1 MRRWGIVITT
11 LYAVVVAGF
20 LAPFSIWLVGEEVS
34 LTQAYQ
40 FAFSLSDQ
48 EGTMLLI
55 TAPWVVLLVGGHA
68 ALLFLSVNTSHRRL
82 RPRRH
87 IAYSAAAVGLA
98 LALLTFS
105 AVSSLSVAFLGDDG
119 LTFAWGDGNSDSL
132 FSVLFPWWLL
142 GLWVMWGG
150 IFYTYYRGAP
160 ARVDRAVSWLLRSSI
175 LELLIV
181 VPSHIVV
188 RRRED
193 CSAPAATGFGIA
205 TGIAVMLMC
214 FGPGILSLYRKR
226 IEAYRPKKAKKS
238 PA

>member
-11 LYAVVVAGF
+11 LYAAVVTGF
-20 LAPFSIWLVGEEVS
+20 LAPFIVWQWGVETSWTEV
-34 LTQAYQ
+34 YQ
-40 FAFSLSDQ
+40 VVFSLSDQ
-48 EGTMLLI
+48 QGILVL

-68 ALLFLSVNTSHRRL
+68 ALLFLSVDTSHRRL
-82 RPRRH
+82 KPRRH
-87 IAYSAAAVGLA
+87 LAYSAATVGAA

-105 AVSSLSVAFLGDDG
+105 AVSSLFVAFLGDEG
-119 LTFAWGDGNSDSL
+119 LTFTWGDGDFDSL
-132 FSVLFPWWLL
+132 FSVLFPWWWL
-142 GLWVMWGG
+142 GLWAMWGG

-160 ARVDRAVSWLLRSSI
+160 TSVNRAVSWLLRSSV

-181 VPSHIVV
+181 VPTHVVV

-193 CSAPAATGFGIA
+193 CCAPVATGFGIA

-226 IEAYRPKKAKKS
+226 IEAYRPKKPKKS
-238 PA
+238 AA